1 MTQYCL
7 NDIKNCK
14 LALEAAAL
22 QSWPPYVTYREDEIL
37 RKKWKWIHYD
47 GKRVIMWDMT
57 NIPAYAFENSDTQR
71 ATYSDYY
78 GDWCVKGGLE
88 CSCVGRLSM

>member
-1 MTQYCL
+1 M
-7 NDIKNCK
+7 
-14 LALEAAAL
+14 
-22 QSWPPYVTYREDEIL
+22 TYREDESL

-57 NIPAYAFENSDTQR
+57 NIPAYAFENLDTQR

-78 GDWCVKGGLE
+78 GTWCFKGG
-88 CSCVGRLSM
+88 VGVQLCGWIVNADLWVGAVSDTDYNKKAGYMKE